1 MHGTPI
7 GRDHRRALA
16 TLRQRQAPVRVNQT
30 LARRLQPLPL
40 PTAFCR
46 AVGLA
51 ALCKRT
57 EMERRGVPMRDTAP
71 SQAGTLMKHPATQ
84 ALFAYWDQLRGDRL
98 APERAEI
105 DPTAIRHLLADTF
118 MLEVDAAARYPFRL
132 AGTRVCALFGR
143 ELKDESFAALWR
155 TPRGENGHEGEEL
168 VRTVCDEA
176 HGAVAGVLGASAG
189 EHHVDIEMLLLPLR
203 HGGKTHARVL
213 GCLSPA
219 TLPVWFGVQPVDT
232 LVLRSFRVI
241 RGRAA
246 PAWPAGQ
253 TAPMPAPSVIAQRR
267 GHLRVLEGG
276 RQA

>member
-1 MHGTPI
+1 
-7 GRDHRRALA
+7 
-16 TLRQRQAPVRVNQT
+16 
-30 LARRLQPLPL
+30 
-40 PTAFCR
+40 
-46 AVGLA
+46 
-51 ALCKRT
+51 
-57 EMERRGVPMRDTAP
+57 
-71 SQAGTLMKHPATQ
+71 MKHPATQ
-84 ALFAYWDQLRGDRL
+84 ALFAYWDSLRGDRL

-118 MLEVDAAARYPFRL
+118 MLEVDSDARHPFRL

-155 TPRGENGHEGEEL
+155 SPSGGTGHEGDEL

-189 EHHVDIEMLLLPLR
+189 DHRIDLEMLLLPLR

-213 GCLSPA
+213 GCVSPA
-219 TLPVWFGVQPVDT
+219 TMPAWFGVQTVDA

-246 PAWPAGQ
+246 AALPAGG
-253 TAPMPAPSVIAQRR
+253 TFAMPPPSVIAQRR

-276 RQA
+276 RQG